1 MTSPN
6 QATDSAP
13 TVSGAT
19 DAVTPLLELDALTID
34 VDLHG
39 RFFRA
44 VNALDLTIGPRQ
56 AMGLVGESGSGKS
69 LTLRAIMGL
78 LPPNINITSGAVRF
92 RGEELVAGGG
102 DRIKKVRGTGMAMVF
117 QEPAV
122 ALNPIARVGSQ
133 IVDAAIQHRG
143 LGRKEARTYAIHL
156 MEQVGITDPGRR
168 VDSYPFELSGGMR
181 QRVMIA
187 AAVAGRPQLLLCDE
201 PTTALDVTVQAQILA
216 LFASLREELD
226 MGLLYVTHDL
236 SVVGQVCD
244 AVTVLYAGER
254 VEAGSLRQVF
264 DEPRHP
270 YTKALL
276 GATPRID
283 GPITRLSVL
292 SEAQPALTDRP
303 AGEDYPRRWPD
314 EPAAIHEEA
323 R

>member
-1 MTSPN
+1 MSTPATPESP
-6 QATDSAP
+6 AT
-13 TVSGAT
+13 G
-19 DAVTPLLELDALTID
+19 DAVRDPGVPLLELDQLTVD

-39 RFFRA
+39 RSYRA
-44 VNALDLTIGPRQ
+44 VDGLDLTIGPRQ

-78 LPPNINITSGAVRF
+78 LPPNITVTSGAIRF
-92 RGEELVAGGG
+92 RGEDLVAGGA
-102 DRIKKVRGTGMAMVF
+102 DRIRKVRGTGMAMVF

-122 ALNPIARVGSQ
+122 ALNPIARVGTQ
-133 IVDAAIQHRG
+133 IVDAAVQHRD
-143 LGRKEARTYAIHL
+143 LGRKEAREYAVHL

-168 VDSYPFELSGGMR
+168 VDAYPFELSGGMR

-187 AAVAGRPQLLLCDE
+187 AAVAGHPQLLLCDE

-216 LFASLREELD
+216 LFAQLRAELD

-236 SVVGQVCD
+236 AVVGEVCD
-244 AVTVLYAGER
+244 ALTVLYAGER

-264 DEPRHP
+264 DDPQHP

-303 AGEDYPRRWPD
+303 AGQDYPRRWPD
-314 EPAAIHEEA
+314 VPAAIHEEA